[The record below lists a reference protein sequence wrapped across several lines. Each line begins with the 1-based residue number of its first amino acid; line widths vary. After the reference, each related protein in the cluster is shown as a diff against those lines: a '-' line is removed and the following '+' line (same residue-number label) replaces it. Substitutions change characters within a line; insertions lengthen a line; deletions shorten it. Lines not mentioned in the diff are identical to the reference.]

1 MRSKDVSIL
10 SDKDK
15 EIIENVLVEM
25 LVLAIKASDH
35 VSPMIT
41 NIALGLAS
49 SLDEGAVTRAKE
61 YAQYRVNKDK

>member
-1 MRSKDVSIL
+1 MRSKDINIL

-15 EIIENVLVEM
+15 EIIENVLIEM
-25 LVLAIKASDH
+25 LVLAVKASDH

-49 SLDEGAVTRAKE
+49 SLDEKAVERAKE
-61 YAQYRVNKDK
+61 YAAFRIKEDK